1 MQWRND
7 KQCWGLTAILLHWL
21 VAVAVI
27 GLFGLGWWMTG
38 LSYYD
43 AWYKQGP
50 YIHKSIALLLF
61 AVVIARLVWR
71 KLDPPPAHIDQ
82 HARWEVAAASLTHG
96 ALYGLLLVIFMSGYL
111 ISTADGRA
119 ISVFGWF
126 SVPATIQGIN
136 NQEDIAGAIHW
147 YGGCFLMA
155 MVGLHALGAIKHQII
170 DQDGTLS
177 RMFGL
182 VKKR

>member
-1 MQWRND
+1 
-7 KQCWGLTAILLHWL
+7 
-21 VAVAVI
+21 
-27 GLFGLGWWMTG
+27 
-38 LSYYD
+38 
-43 AWYKQGP
+43 
-50 YIHKSIALLLF
+50 
-61 AVVIARLVWR
+61 
-71 KLDPPPAHIDQ
+71 
-82 HARWEVAAASLTHG
+82 
-96 ALYGLLLVIFMSGYL
+96 MSGYL

-126 SVPATIQGIN
+126 SVPATIQGIS